1 MDLMVNLLIDGLR
14 HQFQQ
19 MPGPHSDG
27 NARFSFDEI
36 GMATISVFFV
46 QSPSFLDHQRK
57 FYEAHNRL
65 TGDAIELFADMVVGG
80 NVSHA
85 KQRLA
90 GTCQSVVER
99 QSK

>member
-36 GMATISVFFV
+36 GMAAFSVFFV
-46 QSPSFLDHQRK
+46 QPPSFLDHQRK
-57 FYEAHNRL
+57 FYEAHNR
-65 TGDAIELFADMVVGG
+65 GACQSLFGMRHIPTD
-80 NVSHA
+80 NHIR
-85 KQRLA
+85 KQLD
-90 GTCQSVVER
+90 GITCQSVVER